1 MGYLWYIRCEIVVK
15 RSAVSDEIQMCC
27 RRENLRGMWV
37 DDRGWGC
44 RCVPGQPGV
53 VNNWV
58 VWSGAMSFHL
68 GYWWSVLKGN
78 NCGVRGAVTQILCF
92 LLLTPHMQR
101 HAQARQSWVDWGW
114 NLILLTHITDERVE
128 GVVYRYVGH
137 LALSRWH
144 ALLGWLAEHRV
155 ICHWWPLEL
164 HTHTQKEKNRGSYL
178 DRLQLLTEEI
188 PMKWLY
194 CRSKEHYVPWS
205 LLLTP
210 CRLCACSYWKTLCGT
225 IASPH

>member
-1 MGYLWYIRCEIVVK
+1 M
-15 RSAVSDEIQMCC
+15 SDEIQMCC
-27 RRENLRGMWV
+27 RRRQNLRGMWV

-53 VNNWV
+53 VNSWV

-78 NCGVRGAVTQILCF
+78 NCGVRGAVTQIFCLF
-92 LLLTPHMQR
+92 LHTPHMQR
-101 HAQARQSWVDWGW
+101 HAHARQSWVDRGW
-114 NLILLTHITDERVE
+114 NLVLLTHITGERVE

-144 ALLGWLAEHRV
+144 ALLGWLVEYRV

-164 HTHTQKEKNRGSYL
+164 HTPTHRKGRIEAHIWTDCSCWQRKFQWNDFIVGVKSITYL
-178 DRLQLLTEEI
+178 DHFSWLHVDSVHVLTE
-188 PMKWLY
+188 K
-194 CRSKEHYVPWS
+194 HYV
-205 LLLTP
+205 
-210 CRLCACSYWKTLCGT
+210 GQ
-225 IASPH
+225 